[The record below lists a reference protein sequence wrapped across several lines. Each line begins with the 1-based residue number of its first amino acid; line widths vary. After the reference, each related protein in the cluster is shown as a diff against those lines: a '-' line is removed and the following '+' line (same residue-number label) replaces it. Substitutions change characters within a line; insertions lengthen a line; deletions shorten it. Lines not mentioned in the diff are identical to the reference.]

1 VQNQSTTSIASNFY
15 FYSQNV
21 ELLVDFVNDR
31 ADNGR
36 WQEEG
41 VEAPLTRWE
50 ALPVAEN
57 ESLDLGSPNAR
68 RWDEVFNG
76 FRNGT
81 PWEKIASKVSTKLH
95 DALRKVFK
103 QLAKKGVPFAQLLA
117 ARESLGALNQ
127 LVKKTG
133 NHPSAILFRV
143 VCLSEHGKD
152 AAGVLNSFVWGL
164 WETIS
169 DQIEL
174 RLASADRTLVDLQI
188 AVNEINQLIEPDVNR
203 LAQKLA
209 ENPAEVPPRV
219 GKKGSKVDATTEMLP
234 MSLLG
239 IQQP

>member
-1 VQNQSTTSIASNFY
+1 M
-15 FYSQNV
+15 
-21 ELLVDFVNDR
+21 
-31 ADNGR
+31 
-36 WQEEG
+36 
-41 VEAPLTRWE
+41 
-50 ALPVAEN
+50 AEN

-68 RWDEVFNG
+68 RWDDIFNG
-76 FRNGT
+76 IQNGT
-81 PWEKIASKVSTKLH
+81 PWEKVAPKVSKKLH

-103 QLAKKGVPFAQLLA
+103 QLAKKGVPFEQLLA
-117 ARESLGALNQ
+117 ARESPGALNQ

-133 NHPSAILFRV
+133 NHPFAVLFRD
-143 VCLSEHGKD
+143 VCFSENGTD
-152 AAGVLNSFVWGL
+152 TVGVLKSFVCGV

-169 DQIEL
+169 DQIEH

-209 ENPAEVPPRV
+209 ENPAQVPPRV
-219 GKKGSKVDATTEMLP
+219 GKKGSTVDPTSEMLP